1 MQQLITMTQTDLPGY
16 LGHYRNSLLT
26 YSPKMEALDEVIA
39 LGHYGSSFESK
50 VTLEGGALG

>member
-1 MQQLITMTQTDLPGY
+1 MTQTDLPGY